1 LIQVIDG
8 RVDRSKLG
16 HDADNAESEEP
27 SSGYDDSA
35 EKTRDSAR
43 SRVPVV
49 DGRLDHSGD
58 AGGYEENEQSDAES
72 EQEVVDMV
80 SAARSVERIIYNSD
94 LPRCA
99 VQFRELS
106 KGKDYIPIK
115 TLRNWDELQGLQE
128 AALLTKEI
136 LEMYLAELNAPDG
149 KVDFPTFREFVGRL
163 ETVMVD
169 EKGSIL
175 GQDDDFGTAV
185 DLYDGEYEDT
195 DDEEV

>member
-1 LIQVIDG
+1 VW
-8 RVDRSKLG
+8 
-16 HDADNAESEEP
+16 NAS
-27 SSGYDDSA
+27 Y
-35 EKTRDSAR
+35 
-43 SRVPVV
+43 
-49 DGRLDHSGD
+49 
-58 AGGYEENEQSDAES
+58 
-72 EQEVVDMV
+72 
-80 SAARSVERIIYNSD
+80 IILT
-94 LPRCA
+94 LPCT

-128 AALLTKEI
+128 AALLTKET
-136 LEMYLAELNAPDG
+136 LEMYIAELNAPDG